1 MLNYSNFFYLHS
13 YNVWNCYRYR
23 LQWHVYDDVCNY
35 ANFMVWDQE
44 CRNIIGIS
52 AEDLQKKM
60 IKVNILNINPI
71 IDFVIAD

>member
-1 MLNYSNFFYLHS
+1 
-13 YNVWNCYRYR
+13 
-23 LQWHVYDDVCNY
+23 
-35 ANFMVWDQE
+35 MVWDQE